1 MEKNREMSF
10 GSALLTVIILAI
22 ILILGLAYLKLSTL
36 TVFLLAII
44 ATAIIALVK
53 NFSLNE
59 IQEFI
64 LEGCKKSMLVVLIL
78 MAVGT
83 VVGSWI
89 VSGVVPSII
98 YFGLKLLLPSIFLP
112 AGFIICCV
120 VSFFTGSSYTSIATL
135 GVAFMGIGFGME
147 INPGITAG
155 MILSGSIFG
164 DKMSPFSDTTNL
176 APGVAGTD
184 IFEHIRS
191 MLYTTVPSLVISLI
205 LYAIIGMKYS
215 TIAIDY
221 TNVEM
226 IQNSILE
233 NFAISPILLLIPLI
247 TIVLAI
253 KKVPPFIALLI
264 GAIAGVIAAIIF
276 QDFGI
281 KVILNS
287 LASGFKIDSGIYEV
301 DKLLN
306 RGGVSGMMGTVSL
319 AILALGFGEMLQ
331 KMGVLKTLLEKIQ
344 TVTQSPRRLVITT
357 LFTCLLTNMLTA
369 SQYMAIILPG
379 EVFKDSYKKCG
390 VKASV
395 LSRTLED
402 GGTIFSFLVP
412 WSMAA
417 VYASGVL
424 GVSTLQYL
432 PYAFLAILCPAF
444 AIIYA
449 LTDKAIFRIEKTEE

>member
-1 MEKNREMSF
+1 
-10 GSALLTVIILAI
+10 VIILAI

-98 YFGLKLLLPSIFLP
+98 YYGLKLLLPSIFLP

-432 PYAFLAILCPAF
+432 PYSFLAILCPVF

-449 LTDKAIFRIEKTEE
+449 LTDKAIFRIEETEE